1 MTIKGAFML
10 LPVALTMLAS
20 CGEKAPTTLKDAYA
34 DKFLIGA
41 AISEK
46 QIHSDDP
53 KLHAL
58 IKNQFSTL
66 VAENCMKME
75 EVQPEEGVFNFA
87 AADSLV
93 DLAERNGQVLTGH
106 CLVWHSQA
114 PKWFFHDAE
123 GNEVSRDVL
132 IERMKTHVQT
142 VVKHFKGKVHGWDVV
157 NEAILDDG
165 RMRESY
171 YYKIIGPEFIRMA
184 FEFAHEADPDV
195 ELYYNDYSM
204 DKPAKRDAVVQLVR
218 DLKAQGVRIDG
229 VGMQSHVAFDTPL
242 DEYEKSIKAFAA
254 EGMQVMVTELDL
266 SVLPWPKGNFGAAV
280 ETNFD
285 YKDEMNPYT
294 EGLPEEKA
302 AEQTKFFSDLFQIYL
317 RNSDAITRVTFWGV
331 SDGDSWKN
339 DWPVKGRTDYPL
351 AFDRNYDPKPFVGE
365 IIKLATEAAE

>member
-1 MTIKGAFML
+1 ML

-46 QIHSDDP
+46 QIHSNDP

-58 IKNQFSTL
+58 IKDQFSTL

-75 EVQPEEGVFNFA
+75 EVQPEEGVFDFA

-132 IERMKTHVQT
+132 IDRMKTHVQT
-142 VVKHFKGKVHGWDVV
+142 VVKHFKGKVHGLDVV

-195 ELYYNDYSM
+195 
-204 DKPAKRDAVVQLVR
+204 
-218 DLKAQGVRIDG
+218 
-229 VGMQSHVAFDTPL
+229 
-242 DEYEKSIKAFAA
+242 
-254 EGMQVMVTELDL
+254 
-266 SVLPWPKGNFGAAV
+266 
-280 ETNFD
+280 
-285 YKDEMNPYT
+285 
-294 EGLPEEKA
+294 
-302 AEQTKFFSDLFQIYL
+302 
-317 RNSDAITRVTFWGV
+317 
-331 SDGDSWKN
+331 
-339 DWPVKGRTDYPL
+339 
-351 AFDRNYDPKPFVGE
+351 
-365 IIKLATEAAE
+365 

>member
-1 MTIKGAFML
+1 
-10 LPVALTMLAS
+10 
-20 CGEKAPTTLKDAYA
+20 
-34 DKFLIGA
+34 
-41 AISEK
+41 
-46 QIHSDDP
+46 
-53 KLHAL
+53 
-58 IKNQFSTL
+58 
-66 VAENCMKME
+66 
-75 EVQPEEGVFNFA
+75 
-87 AADSLV
+87 
-93 DLAERNGQVLTGH
+93 
-106 CLVWHSQA
+106 
-114 PKWFFHDAE
+114 
-123 GNEVSRDVL
+123 
-132 IERMKTHVQT
+132 MKTHVQT

-218 DLKAQGVRIDG
+218 DLKEQGVRIDG

-254 EGMQVMVTELDL
+254 EGVQVMVTELDL

-285 YKDEMNPYT
+285 YQEEMNPYT

-365 IIKLATEAAE
+365 IIELATEAAE

>member
-1 MTIKGAFML
+1 ML

-75 EVQPEEGVFNFA
+75 EVQPEEGVFDFA

-254 EGMQVMVTELDL
+254 EGVQVMVTELDL

-285 YKDEMNPYT
+285 YQEEMNPYT

-365 IIKLATEAAE
+365 IIELATEAAE